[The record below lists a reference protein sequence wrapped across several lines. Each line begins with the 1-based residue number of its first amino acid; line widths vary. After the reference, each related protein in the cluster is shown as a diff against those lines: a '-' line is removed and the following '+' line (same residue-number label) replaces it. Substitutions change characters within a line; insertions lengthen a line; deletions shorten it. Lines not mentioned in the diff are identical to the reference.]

1 MLGAGR
7 VGTTLAVLWR
17 RGGHEIVA
25 VSGRGSTAARA
36 AEYLPGAPVVGPV
49 EAVAGADVVVV
60 GVPDAVI
67 ATVAEEV
74 RSALPSGTW
83 LAHLSGAAP
92 LGVLGAWPRRFAL
105 HLLQTFPDIGV
116 ERVAGCAAAVTADDE
131 EGRGLGEALARD
143 AGAIPFIL
151 RDEDRALYH
160 AAAVFASNH
169 VVANAVIAEH
179 LFSLSGVRDPLAAMA
194 PLQRATVENIAA
206 LGPGSALTGPAV
218 RGDAVTIS
226 ANLGALRI
234 AAPEAVPVYVAM
246 CRSMADLALRAG
258 RLDAAGRSAVEEA
271 LVPWS

>member
-25 VSGRGSTAARA
+25 VSGRGSTSARA
-36 AEYLPGAPVVGPV
+36 AEYLPGVPVVGPV
-49 EAVAGADVVVV
+49 DAVAGAGVVVV

-67 ATVAEEV
+67 AAVAEEV

-92 LGVLGAWPRRFAL
+92 LDVLGAWPRRFSL
-105 HLLQTFPDIGV
+105 HLLQTFPDVGV
-116 ERVAGCAAAVTADDE
+116 ERVAGCAAAVTAEDE
-131 EGRGLGEALARD
+131 EGRGLGESLARD
-143 AGAIPFIL
+143 AGALPFVL

-169 VVANAVIAEH
+169 VVANAAIAER
-179 LFSLSGVRDPLAAMA
+179 LFASAGVPDPHAALA

-206 LGPGSALTGPAV
+206 LGPASALTGPAV
-218 RGDAVTIS
+218 RADAVTIA
-226 ANLGALRI
+226 ANLAALGAV
-234 AAPEAVPVYVAM
+234 APETVPVYVVM
-246 CRSMADLALRAG
+246 CRAMVDLAVRAG
-258 RLDAAGRSAVEEA
+258 RLDAAGRSAVEQA

>member
-17 RGGHEIVA
+17 RGGHVIVA

-36 AEYLPGAPVVGPV
+36 AAFLPGVPVEGPV

-74 RSALPSGTW
+74 RSVLASGTW

-92 LGVLGAWPRRFAL
+92 LDVLGAWPHRFSL
-105 HLLQTFPDIGV
+105 HLLQTFPDVGV
-116 ERVAGCAAAVTADDE
+116 ERVAGCAAAVTAEDE

-143 AGAIPFIL
+143 AGALPFVL

-169 VVANAVIAEH
+169 MVANAAIAEQ
-179 LFSLSGVRDPLAAMA
+179 LLTLVGIPDPRAALAI
-194 PLQRATVENIAA
+194 LQRATLENITA
-206 LGPGSALTGPAV
+206 LGPASALTGPAV
-218 RGDAVTIS
+218 RSDAVTIS
-226 ANLGALRI
+226 ANLDALGAV
-234 AAPEAVPVYVAM
+234 APETVPVYVAM
-246 CRSMADLALRAG
+246 CRAMVDLAVRAG
-258 RLDAAGRSAVEEA
+258 RLDAAGRSAVEQA